1 MTDPTA
7 IERYRIP
14 DLLRKPVEE
23 ALDAALQAGW
33 PARIWGRDTSV
44 WTADP
49 EVAARIA
56 NRLGWLDAPQHFGGH
71 MDELAV
77 FAATTGASGI
87 RQALVCGMG
96 GSSLA
101 PEVLAGAYPMGEEG
115 IPVGVLDS
123 TDPEAVRRA
132 TEAFEPS
139 TTLYLIASKS
149 GTTTETLAFLE
160 HFWALERAGH
170 HEIGSRDEGEHFA
183 AIGDPG
189 PALEAVPHSDEFR
202 AVFLNPPDI
211 GGRYSALSYVGLVP
225 GALLDLDLEALLADG
240 RRMAEA
246 CRAEDA
252 GNPGLALGTALG
264 ALALEGRDKLT
275 FVIEPGIAGFGAWA
289 EQLVA
294 ESTGKNG
301 WGIVPVDGEPLG
313 APGDY
318 GPDRIFVRLSREAAA
333 GWRAETDVTLDG
345 LAAAGHPVI
354 DLVIPEGEG
363 LGGEF
368 FRWEFA
374 TAVAGAVIGVDPF
387 DEPNVTES
395 KENTRRVLAG
405 YREFGRL
412 PAEEGLS
419 VRAPLA
425 ARLGAHLALA
435 PENGYVAVQAYV
447 ARTPE
452 RDARLAALRERL
464 RSRTGLATTVGYGPR
479 LLHSTGQLHK
489 GGPPTGCFLQ
499 LVADHPADVPIPGA
513 AESFGML
520 IDAQALGD
528 LASLRA
534 HGRPV
539 LRVGLGADPDA
550 GLDALIAA
558 L

>member
-56 NRLGWLDAPQHFGGH
+56 NRLGWL
-71 MDELAV
+71 
-77 FAATTGASGI
+77 
-87 RQALVCGMG
+87 
-96 GSSLA
+96 LA

-123 TDPEAVRRA
+123 TDPDAVRRA

-170 HEIGSRDEGEHFA
+170 HEIGSRDEGEHFV

-246 CRAEDA
+246 YRAEDA
-252 GNPGLALGTALG
+252 GNPGLA
-264 ALALEGRDKLT
+264 
-275 FVIEPGIAGFGAWA
+275 
-289 EQLVA
+289 
-294 ESTGKNG
+294 
-301 WGIVPVDGEPLG
+301 
-313 APGDY
+313 
-318 GPDRIFVRLSREAAA
+318 
-333 GWRAETDVTLDG
+333 
-345 LAAAGHPVI
+345 
-354 DLVIPEGEG
+354 
-363 LGGEF
+363 
-368 FRWEFA
+368 
-374 TAVAGAVIGVDPF
+374 
-387 DEPNVTES
+387 
-395 KENTRRVLAG
+395 
-405 YREFGRL
+405 
-412 PAEEGLS
+412 
-419 VRAPLA
+419 
-425 ARLGAHLALA
+425 
-435 PENGYVAVQAYV
+435 
-447 ARTPE
+447 
-452 RDARLAALRERL
+452 
-464 RSRTGLATTVGYGPR
+464 RS
-479 LLHSTGQLHK
+479 
-489 GGPPTGCFLQ
+489 
-499 LVADHPADVPIPGA
+499 
-513 AESFGML
+513 
-520 IDAQALGD
+520 
-528 LASLRA
+528 
-534 HGRPV
+534 
-539 LRVGLGADPDA
+539 
-550 GLDALIAA
+550 
-558 L
+558 

>member
-33 PARIWGRDTSV
+33 PARIRGRDTSV

-123 TDPEAVRRA
+123 TDPDAVRRA

-170 HEIGSRDEGEHFA
+170 HEIGS
-183 AIGDPG
+183 
-189 PALEAVPHSDEFR
+189 
-202 AVFLNPPDI
+202 
-211 GGRYSALSYVGLVP
+211 RYSALSYVGLVP

-275 FVIEPGIAGFGAWA
+275 FVIEPAIAGFGAWA

-294 ESTGKNG
+294 ESTGKNC

-318 GPDRIFVRLSREAAA
+318 GPDRVFVRLSREAAA

-354 DLVIPEGEG
+354 DLVIPEG
-363 LGGEF
+363 
-368 FRWEFA
+368 
-374 TAVAGAVIGVDPF
+374 
-387 DEPNVTES
+387 
-395 KENTRRVLAG
+395 
-405 YREFGRL
+405 
-412 PAEEGLS
+412 
-419 VRAPLA
+419 
-425 ARLGAHLALA
+425 
-435 PENGYVAVQAYV
+435 
-447 ARTPE
+447 
-452 RDARLAALRERL
+452 
-464 RSRTGLATTVGYGPR
+464 
-479 LLHSTGQLHK
+479 
-489 GGPPTGCFLQ
+489 
-499 LVADHPADVPIPGA
+499 
-513 AESFGML
+513 
-520 IDAQALGD
+520 
-528 LASLRA
+528 
-534 HGRPV
+534 
-539 LRVGLGADPDA
+539 
-550 GLDALIAA
+550 
-558 L
+558 